1 MNLSSTK
8 LLNFLKF
15 LFHLRKNFVYRGKL
29 EKHNLILVE
38 FNTHKPALIGLLYLI
53 KALRQKHQAKVV
65 IYMPGVVFDI
75 VGYFK
80 KFLQIN
86 IFNLKP
92 MIIYKILGCE
102 IKILKE
108 FRNKNYILNKKNEEL
123 VKTIKK
129 KDDISSLKIN
139 NILIGDLF
147 YDTYTRYNAKPTIV
161 INSIHFKR
169 EFFKY
174 LREFDYWYN
183 LIKKGSIKS
192 IIVSH
197 PVYNLAIPL
206 RIGQYFDIPVYI
218 GSINF
223 LQYFDKHRKHLWETE
238 YRDQYKLLSEE
249 DKIKALNYSKKEL
262 ELKFNPNQTIFS
274 TDQNIITER
283 KIHWSK
289 LDTFSPIRKKDIF
302 KKNSKPNVVIL
313 AHCFYDSPH
322 NEGEWLFADFYDWV
336 EYLLKISKNTDYNW
350 YIKKHPASVNQKLND
365 ETIENLVNEYP
376 NVKILEDVN
385 NTELLADNVSLI
397 LTAFGSAGYEFS
409 YHKVPVILASNSC
422 SYVGYNFTYKPKD
435 VEDFDYAIKNF
446 QNIEFNYEKKDIYK
460 FYFNQMLTY
469 WNLYPNY
476 QNYKNNL
483 SNNLA
488 KDDEIFKQWMG
499 DFSKEEHNKN
509 LKDVEDFI
517 ISKKSQLVTNKFD

>member
-1 MNLSSTK
+1 MFT
-8 LLNFLKF
+8 FLKF
-15 LFHLRKNFVYRGKL
+15 LLHIKKNFSQKTKI
-29 EKHNLILVE
+29 EKNLILVE
-38 FNTHKPALIGLLYLI
+38 FPSHKSAMIGLLYLLKTLK
-53 KALRQKHQAKVV
+53 KAHSAKII
-65 IYMPGVVFDI
+65 IYFPGVSLNIMD
-75 VGYFK
+75 YFK
-80 KFLQIN
+80 NVYKMYTRLTKQT
-86 IFNLKP
+86 L
-92 MIIYKILGCE
+92 IYKTLGWD
-102 IKILKE
+102 IKILKNFKSE
-108 FRNKNYILNKKNEEL
+108 DPIL
-123 VKTIKK
+123 KK
-129 KDDISSLKIN
+129 KYKELLESISKKEDVSSLRIN
-139 NILIGDLF
+139 NILVGDLF

-169 EFFKY
+169 EFLKY

-262 ELKFNPNQTIFS
+262 ELKFDPNQNIFS

-302 KKNSKPNVVIL
+302 IKNGKPNVVIL

-322 NEGEWLFADFYDWV
+322 NEGEWIFADFYEWA

-422 SYVGYNFTYKPKD
+422 SYVGYNFAYKPKD

-446 QNIEFNYEKKDIYK
+446 QNIKFNYEKKDIYK

-476 QNYKNNL
+476 QNYKANPN
-483 SNNLA
+483 NNLA
-488 KDDEIFKQWMG
+488 TDDEIFKQWMG

-509 LKDVEDFI
+509 LKNVEDFI